1 MQQRILRQIQRL
13 QPQTLSLGGGPSHC
27 SPGSTLATHTSWEL
41 NSSTASNS
49 RAFTSSVCTV
59 CTGVHLVCTSLF
71 ADGGSH
77 SAGPKPEA
85 SSLTSL
91 RLRGPCDSTM
101 LLLLLA
107 SMLEALKGLGP
118 VWTPG
123 SEVEV
128 CLSRGWL
135 ALLGEREE
143 EPNERNIASFQIS
156 NGGERRH
163 IMFVGARSGSNP
175 GPVGSG

>member
-1 MQQRILRQIQRL
+1 M
-13 QPQTLSLGGGPSHC
+13 
-27 SPGSTLATHTSWEL
+27 
-41 NSSTASNS
+41 
-49 RAFTSSVCTV
+49 
-59 CTGVHLVCTSLF
+59 
-71 ADGGSH
+71 
-77 SAGPKPEA
+77 
-85 SSLTSL
+85 
-91 RLRGPCDSTM
+91 GPCDSTM
-101 LLLLLA
+101 LLLLPA

-118 VWTPG
+118 VWTSG

-163 IMFVGARSGSNP
+163 IMCVGARSGSNP